1 MSERI
6 LVVRP
11 DRLGDVIL
19 STPVVHA
26 LRARDPGAYIVFL
39 VRKGLGELFDSGGP
53 ANAVW
58 EWKPGSLWTTVKRM
72 RAERFDT
79 VVHLQMHGELACAS
93 VLAGIPA
100 RKGPLS
106 KPYSWLTLNQ
116 GVRQRRSLSDRSEA
130 QYGLELAGFEDP
142 RGARTWVALR
152 AEDMERTGARLRE
165 RGIPE
170 KFLVIHPGMGGS
182 ALNWSAEKYA
192 ELAGELENAGVNV
205 VWSFGPQ
212 DAEMRLSLR
221 DRARM
226 IWEGGSLREL
236 SAFFAH
242 ARVAVAPSTG
252 PLHLAS
258 AVGTRVVGVY
268 SPVRTH
274 HPRRWGVW
282 GRSADDAVMC
292 VPDVSEID
300 AQKLGLDAVL
310 PVAVVRDAALR
321 LYQ

>member
-1 MSERI
+1 MSARI

-11 DRLGDVIL
+11 DRLGDVLL
-19 STPVVHA
+19 STPVVYA

-58 EWKPGSLWTTVKRM
+58 EWEPGNLLQTVRRM
-72 RAERFDT
+72 RAEAFDT
-79 VVHLQMHGELACAS
+79 VVHLQMHAELAWAA
-93 VLAGIPA
+93 VLAGVPA

-116 GVRQRRSLSDRSEA
+116 GVRQRRSISDRSEA
-130 QYGLELAGFEDP
+130 QYGLELAGIENT
-142 RGARTWVALR
+142 RSARTWVALR
-152 AEDMERTGARLRE
+152 PQDVERAGARLRE
-165 RGIPE
+165 RGVPE
-170 KFLVIHPGMGGS
+170 KFAVIHPGMGGS

-192 ELAGELENAGVNV
+192 ELAAELEGAGVNV

-212 DAEMRLSLR
+212 DAAMRSALSA
-221 DRARM
+221 RARY
-226 IWEGGSLREL
+226 IWEGGSLREF
-236 SAFFAH
+236 SAFLAH

-268 SPVRTH
+268 SSVRVH

-282 GRSADDAVMC
+282 GRTSEDAVMC
-292 VPDVSEID
+292 VPEVSEAD
-300 AQKLGLDAVL
+300 ALARGLDAVL
-310 PVAVVRDAALR
+310 PVAVVREAVLR